1 MINQDLN
8 YSMRKQRFHFFKE
21 GISVHKHRM
30 FSCSGSSCRVKTF
43 KWRWEE
49 HLCCA
54 DLAGNSLPAPLQL
67 NNPVASSLH
76 QLEFLFPLEIHHWFP
91 HIRIQHMQT
100 HQTFIQIYW
109 CVRNPWSQVLLVRIR
124 NEISRQDWGALRT
137 AQAAAKTRSFKLLF
151 KRAQPLQ
158 YLTKISKNKTKTF

>member
-49 HLCCA
+49 QLCCA

-67 NNPVASSLH
+67 NNPGSIFSTPTRIS
-76 QLEFLFPLEIHHWFP
+76 FPPRNSPLGP
-91 HIRIQHMQT
+91 PYKNPT
-100 HQTFIQIYW
+100 HADTSNIYSNILM
-109 CVRNPWSQVLLVRIR
+109 R
-124 NEISRQDWGALRT
+124 
-137 AQAAAKTRSFKLLF
+137 
-151 KRAQPLQ
+151 
-158 YLTKISKNKTKTF
+158 